1 MGPNPAI
8 APLMEGLPLTAA
20 AFIVTVYGDVVMP
33 RGEVLWM
40 GSLIRLCGQIGISE
54 NLVRTAV
61 SRLVAA
67 GRLEGERAG
76 RRSFYRLAPAARA
89 EFLQAARLLY
99 APGEGARSWLIL
111 HAPGLADE
119 VARRHRLARMGGD
132 VWIGPDRGK
141 APPRGTLVFRT
152 GVPVDAAM
160 LPAMAGFWD
169 IPGLGGRYQALLDRF
184 RPLAERVA
192 AGDLPGGAEALMARL
207 LLVHVYRGVLL
218 RDPGLPEGALPEGWP
233 GTAARGLFRDLYQAL
248 STAAEVEI
256 GATLEGE
263 EGPLPR
269 ATPQTRAR
277 LTALGAP
284 TPLTPF

>member
-1 MGPNPAI
+1 MGTDPAI
-8 APLMEGLPLTAA
+8 APLIEGLPLTAA

-89 EFLQAARLLY
+89 EFLQAAHRLY
-99 APGEGARSWLIL
+99 APGRGARGWLIL
-111 HAPGLADE
+111 HAPGLSDE
-119 VARRHRLARMGGD
+119 ECRRHRLARMGGD
-132 VWIGPDRGK
+132 VWIGPDRDEPLPTG
-141 APPRGTLVFRT
+141 ALVFR
-152 GVPVDAAM
+152 AATPDDVAT

-169 IPGLGGRYQALLDRF
+169 IPGLGARYQALLDRF
-184 RPLAERVA
+184 RPLAGRVA

-233 GTAARGLFRDLYQAL
+233 GTAARGLFRDLYRAL
-248 STAAEVEI
+248 SPAAEAEI

-263 EGPLPR
+263 DAPLPG

-277 LTALGAP
+277 LMALG
-284 TPLTPF
+284 